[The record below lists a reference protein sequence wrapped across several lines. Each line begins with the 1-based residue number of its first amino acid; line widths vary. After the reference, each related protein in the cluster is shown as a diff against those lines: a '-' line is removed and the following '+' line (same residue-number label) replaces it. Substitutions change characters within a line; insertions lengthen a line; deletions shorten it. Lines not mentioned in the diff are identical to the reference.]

1 MAKNKLT
8 SLPLFNMLAN
18 GLRDISNS
26 YPEDDCLAIGFTD
39 KQMLKMDLKHPRLI
53 WYDAKSKT
61 FFDQGDST
69 LIRQKEWYKIN
80 ANNYNKNRP
89 MSTLKKYV
97 ILNNKT
103 LKEAE
108 NTKSLD

>member
-1 MAKNKLT
+1 
-8 SLPLFNMLAN
+8 
-18 GLRDISNS
+18 
-26 YPEDDCLAIGFTD
+26 
-39 KQMLKMDLKHPRLI
+39 MLKMDLKHPRLI